1 MKRTAEVGPI
11 RRMKSGRSSRTSGTR
26 AAVAIEPKSLVDHS
40 AESGIRFSICTLVT
54 RPEQYRKMIGTFEAR
69 GFAGN
74 DCEYLFLDNS
84 SSNAFDAYEG
94 LNLFLNNARGEYI
107 IVCHQDVELL
117 SDGRD
122 RLDAVMAELEAK
134 DPLWAVIGN
143 SGGVSPGRLAIRI
156 TDPHGADEKTDL
168 SPVRVRSLDENFLVV
183 RRRANLALSHDLGG
197 FHLYGTDICIIA
209 DILGW
214 RSYVVDFH
222 LHHLSPGYRE
232 QSLSQS
238 RVAMIR
244 KYARALRA
252 RWVMSPCELLF
263 LSGGPWWLSVALSS
277 KFARRVLWGVE
288 RLAPGVMARLSGVPS
303 RDPPAM
309 H

>member
-1 MKRTAEVGPI
+1 
-11 RRMKSGRSSRTSGTR
+11 MKSGRSSRTSGTR
-26 AAVAIEPKSLVDHS
+26 ASFAIEPKSLVDHS
-40 AESGIRFSICTLVT
+40 TGSGIRFSICTLVT

-69 GFAGN
+69 GFAEN

-122 RLDAVMAELEAK
+122 RLDAVIAELEAQ

-156 TDPHGADEKTDL
+156 TDPHGADQKTDL
-168 SPVRVRSLDENFLVV
+168 LPVRVRSLDENFLVV

-288 RLAPGVMARLSGVPS
+288 RFAPGVMARLSGVPS

>member
-1 MKRTAEVGPI
+1 MV
-11 RRMKSGRSSRTSGTR
+11 S
-26 AAVAIEPKSLVDHS
+26 
-40 AESGIRFSICTLVT
+40 
-54 RPEQYRKMIGTFEAR
+54 TFEAR

-84 SSNAFDAYEG
+84 RSNAFDAYEG

-122 RLDAVMAELEAK
+122 QLDVVIAELEAK
-134 DPLWAVIGN
+134 DPAWAVIGN

-156 TDPHGADEKTDL
+156 TDPHGADQKTDQL
-168 SPVRVRSLDENFLVV
+168 PVRVRSLDENFLVV

-197 FHLYGTDICIIA
+197 FHLYGTDLCIIA

-238 RVAMIR
+238 RVAMIK
-244 KYARALRA
+244 KYAHALRF

-263 LSGGPWWLSVALSS
+263 LSGGPWWLSAALSS
-277 KFARRVLWGVE
+277 KFGRRVLLGVG
-288 RLAPGVMARLSGVPS
+288 RLAPGVMARLSGVPP
-303 RDPPAM
+303 RDRPAM